1 MKSRRRRYNPETGEM
16 EYYTLQTKNELNAK
30 KRERYKDNKD
40 AEHERRVRYYRDNVQ
55 SIKEKNANYYEN
67 NKSKVLKKAS
77 DYRLANRD
85 EINRKK
91 REAYERS
98 KS

>member
-1 MKSRRRRYNPETGEM
+1 MKSRRRRYNPETGQM

-67 NKSKVLKKAS
+67 NKAKVLKKPVIIG
-77 DYRLANRD
+77 LQT
-85 EINRKK
+85 EMK
-91 REAYERS
+91 
-98 KS
+98 